1 MQRQFVYPRVT
12 EVHRGSRRA
21 EGTSA
26 RRRSQRG
33 LVEQSLIRVPPRPD
47 PKR

>member
-12 EVHRGSRRA
+12 EVQRSSRRA
-21 EGTSA
+21 EGTDA

-33 LVEQSLIRVPPRPD
+33 LVEQSLIRVPPRSN
-47 PKR
+47 PKQ